1 MKQSDIIIDYL
12 KCEDARMS
20 TPSQAT
26 SINWQM
32 CVELANQNTE
42 MASDLLKMFVAD
54 LPEVSKAIQEYFN
67 LQDFTRLQA
76 QVHKL
81 HGASC
86 YCGVPHLKNAAK
98 QLETA
103 LKSIDNKSISN
114 NELEDFVS
122 ILLDEI
128 NAVEIAY
135 TQNQFN

>member
-1 MKQSDIIIDYL
+1 
-12 KCEDARMS
+12 MS
-20 TPSQAT
+20 TEAT

-54 LPEVSKAIQEYFN
+54 LPEISKAIQENFS
-67 LQDFTRLQA
+67 LQNFTRLQS

-103 LKSIDNKSISN
+103 LKQINTKSISN
-114 NELEDFVS
+114 NEIEDLVG

-135 TQNQFN
+135 KKNQFISADET